1 MAAGWFRSAPRE
13 VPRRRPATCS
23 ARTVYER
30 RRARPLHTSELP
42 EGNRTTDV
50 RIAELADGE
59 GRVVVTKD
67 RDFRDGYL
75 LAGSPRR
82 LLAVATGNITN
93 TALLALFQ
101 ANLDTIVD
109 ALGEADF
116 VELGPK
122 ALVVHRRRGD
132 GSAS

>member
-1 MAAGWFRSAPRE
+1 M
-13 VPRRRPATCS
+13 
-23 ARTVYER
+23 
-30 RRARPLHTSELP
+30 
-42 EGNRTTDV
+42 